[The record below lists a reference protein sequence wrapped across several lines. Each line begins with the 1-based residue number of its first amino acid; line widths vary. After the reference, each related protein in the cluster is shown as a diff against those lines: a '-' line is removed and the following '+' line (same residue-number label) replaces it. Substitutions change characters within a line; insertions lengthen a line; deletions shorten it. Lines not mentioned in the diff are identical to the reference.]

1 MQVSFQSLIILCIE
15 QKSLVCR
22 DKIKYLLI
30 FSLSPVDNNTAS
42 SNVRCD
48 EDDSDRSLA
57 IGLTFLFTFLLTA
70 LLAVIVGVIAVAV
83 DRKRC
88 QKHAPEQVP
97 ANNVT
102 QNVYGTHE

>member
-1 MQVSFQSLIILCIE
+1 MQVSFKSLIILCIDP
-15 QKSLVCR
+15 KKVACAV
-22 DKIKYLLI
+22 IKFNI
-30 FSLSPVDNNTAS
+30 FSSPVDNNTES

-102 QNVYGTHE
+102 QNVYGSHE

>member
-1 MQVSFQSLIILCIE
+1 MQNS
-15 QKSLVCR
+15 R
-22 DKIKYLLI
+22 DKILNQYNIISSPI
-30 FSLSPVDNNTAS
+30 FFSPVDNNTAS

-102 QNVYGTHE
+102 QNVYGSHE